1 MLSFPFP
8 YFATIFFSVYF
19 SGINTL
25 SLLVAYI
32 SRRDIKEMRGDSRK
46 LPPPLWPQYQK
57 FYMTIK
63 RTDTNL
69 EATNERREQT
79 FLSVCT
85 CMYNQHEII
94 HKTFFN
100 TTIASTQ
107 RMSVIQVLIQ
117 MCV

>member
-1 MLSFPFP
+1 MPSFPFP

-46 LPPPLWPQYQK
+46 IPPPLWPQYQK